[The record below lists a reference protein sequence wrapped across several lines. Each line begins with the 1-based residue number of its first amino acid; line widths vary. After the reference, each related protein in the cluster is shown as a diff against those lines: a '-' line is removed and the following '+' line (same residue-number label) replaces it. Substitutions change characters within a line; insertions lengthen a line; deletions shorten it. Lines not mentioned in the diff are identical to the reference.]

1 MIMAYTEIKSKE
13 SKKYYYRVVSIRKGK
28 KVDKKRIYL
37 GIDLNNEE
45 LAKKIK
51 EADKELSAFKDTL
64 TNQELAFLE
73 DLKKDFAKEPE
84 ITLENRYEAFSALFT
99 YNSTAIEGNTLT
111 LQETTRLLFQNI
123 VPADKTLREVNEVL
137 NHKKAFD
144 FILDYNGDITKEFI
158 LELHRLVVSN
168 TLDSHLTSQ
177 IGRFRTV
184 QVFITGVMWFPPKPT
199 EVPDKITALLTW
211 YSKNKKKIH
220 PLILASYFHT
230 EFEKTHPFVDGNG
243 RVGRLL
249 LNFILHKNK
258 YPMINIPNAI
268 KHKYYD
274 ALEKAQT
281 KNNLRPFVKFMV
293 EILKDTK
300 IKL

>member
-1 MIMAYTEIKSKE
+1 MVYTEIKTKK
-13 SKKYYYRVVSIRKGK
+13 SKKYYYRVLSLRKNK
-28 KVDKKRIYL
+28 KITKKRIYL
-37 GIDLNNEE
+37 GVNLNEE
-45 LAKKIK
+45 ELVKKIK
-51 EADKELSAFKDTL
+51 EADKELSAFKDIL
-64 TNQELAFLE
+64 TEDEISFLKR
-73 DLKKDFAKEPE
+73 LQNDFSKEPK

-123 VPADKTLREVNEVL
+123 VPAGKSLREVNEVL

-144 FILDYNGDITKEFI
+144 YILNYNEDITKEFI
-158 LELHRLVVSN
+158 LELHKIVTLN
-168 TLDSHLTSQ
+168 TLEKHLTSQ

-184 QVFITGVMWFPPKPT
+184 QVFITGVMWFPPKPGD
-199 EVPDKITALLTW
+199 VPARITKLLTW

-220 PLILASYFHT
+220 PLVLASYFHT
-230 EFEKTHPFVDGNG
+230 EFEKIHPFVDGNG

-249 LNFILHKNK
+249 INFILHKNK
-258 YPMINIPNAI
+258 FPMINIPNAI

-281 KNNLRPFVKFMV
+281 KNNLKPFVKLML